1 MASADDLGQ
10 HIVVQGVTFHND
22 AVLRAFEQELHRD
35 VIRPTIAGIMGAFG
49 AALAAK
55 KLALEQSAILTAE
68 ELKKLLVM
76 AQNKT
81 AAQKKFRLWKG
92 WNKNEI

>member
-1 MASADDLGQ
+1 MA
-10 HIVVQGVTFHND
+10 
-22 AVLRAFEQELHRD
+22 
-35 VIRPTIAGIMGAFG
+35 GAFVFG
-49 AALAAK
+49 KAKGRIVLAGNGRGGYDERK
-55 KLALEQSAILTAE
+55 TREVWDMVGSVE

>member
-1 MASADDLGQ
+1 MLLSKELGTR
-10 HIVVQGVTFHND
+10 HRAGVGISEVTDSLTVIVSEETGAISVAYKG
-22 AVLRAFEQELHRD
+22 ELMR
-35 VIRPTIAGIMGAFG
+35 
-49 AALAAK
+49 
-55 KLALEQSAILTAE
+55 KLMAE